1 MNSDPWV
8 SDNDPFHDDG
18 LSVDS
23 LAVSDGTKSPSR
35 RRYRTVGAVSVAF
48 ATAALVLSLA
58 GTLGYGTVGL
68 SAFAYLLAV
77 LADLQARR
85 SRHEVRNYGRLA
97 TNGRSTGS
105 YVCYGPMGWLAG
117 RFFACGFR
125 MRFFRLIAFVLFH
138 RVSCGS
144 GGLHRGRS
152 TRLSRDRDKTH

>member
-68 SAFAYLLAV
+68 STFAYLLAV

-85 SRHEVRNYGRLA
+85 SRHEVRNYRRPLPTAALRVA
-97 TNGRSTGS
+97 TFGTALW
-105 YVCYGPMGWLAG
+105 VGWLVASSL
-117 RFFACGFR
+117 A
-125 MRFFRLIAFVLFH
+125 
-138 RVSCGS
+138 GS
-144 GGLHRGRS
+144 G
-152 TRLSRDRDKTH
+152 